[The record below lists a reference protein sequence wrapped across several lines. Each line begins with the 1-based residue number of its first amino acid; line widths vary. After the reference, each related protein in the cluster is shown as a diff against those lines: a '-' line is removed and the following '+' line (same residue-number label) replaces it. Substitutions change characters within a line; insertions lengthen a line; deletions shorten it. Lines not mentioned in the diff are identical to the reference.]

1 MSALRFRSEVLRDS
15 REQAGLSKAA
25 LGRLAGVARD
35 RISSWESGIDQPS
48 ATLLPRLATALGLSP
63 LDLLDVDPTR
73 PPLAALR
80 LAAGLTLQVLA
91 TQTGISYNR
100 CRRLEHGARVPTE
113 EELRALASALRIDVG
128 RVRAAFAS
136 TSEPGNR

>member
-1 MSALRFRSEVLRDS
+1 MNRHDPSA
-15 REQAGLSKAA
+15 AA
-25 LGRLAGVARD
+25 TSLNMRAATMITAATATALLTPVAL
-35 RISSWESGIDQPS
+35 SGIDQPS
-48 ATLLPRLATALGLSP
+48 ATLLPRLATALGRSP

-100 CRRLEHGARVPTE
+100 CRRLEHGARVSTE

-128 RVRAAFAS
+128 RIRAAFAG
-136 TSEPGNR
+136 TSAPGNR